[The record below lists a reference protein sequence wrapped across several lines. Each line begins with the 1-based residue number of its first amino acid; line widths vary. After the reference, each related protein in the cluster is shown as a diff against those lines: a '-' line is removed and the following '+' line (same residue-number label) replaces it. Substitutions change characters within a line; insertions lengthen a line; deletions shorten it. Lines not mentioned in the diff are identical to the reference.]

1 MSRRSGGMSEK
12 NWNDE
17 SSRDESNVAS
27 ATERLVFFS
36 IKCLW
41 FLVKSTLRIDISSL
55 YLDEWWLSF

>member
-17 SSRDESNVAS
+17 SSRDESNDAS